1 MGLALALFLGLGAG
15 PEFIL
20 GLCLAL
26 DSGSAS
32 PRMGLFNGSGICPT
46 RFCGL
51 GSSFLFVSFLY
62 FCMLFFVI

>member
-15 PEFIL
+15 QEFIL

-32 PRMGLFNGSGICPT
+32 PRMGFFKGY
-46 RFCGL
+46 GL
-51 GSSFLFVSFLY
+51 AL
-62 FCMLFFVI
+62 IHT